1 MRVIIKTCVQM
12 SFSELIDL
20 REEGFYITSSDS
32 EELLSSS
39 AMKVMIPPKC
49 EWVMKRALCEMALL
63 INPLTSLYV

>member
-32 EELLSSS
+32 
-39 AMKVMIPPKC
+39 
-49 EWVMKRALCEMALL
+49 
-63 INPLTSLYV
+63 